1 MYCISSIVLGFR
13 DKIDRKAPTR
23 SNIKIYRFYH
33 SSLDSSVLSSKVMG
47 IAKIKNDFILAFE
60 KKNLIYLIELLRTI
74 PDCSVESFITK

>member
-1 MYCISSIVLGFR
+1 
-13 DKIDRKAPTR
+13 
-23 SNIKIYRFYH
+23 
-33 SSLDSSVLSSKVMG
+33 MG